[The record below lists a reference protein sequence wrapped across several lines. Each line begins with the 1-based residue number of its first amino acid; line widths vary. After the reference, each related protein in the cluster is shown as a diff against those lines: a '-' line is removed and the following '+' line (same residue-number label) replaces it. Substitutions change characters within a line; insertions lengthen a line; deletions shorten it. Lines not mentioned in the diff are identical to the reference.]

1 MFSVGR
7 IKDFV
12 VLFGNLQ
19 SV

>member
-1 MFSVGR
+1 MFSVGG
-7 IKDFV
+7 IKHFV

>member
-7 IKDFV
+7 IKHFV